1 MQVAEKEEF
10 YQIVTSCDATNF
22 WYGPHLNEPLPDKKA
37 FFEDF
42 EEYYFTDFKNSKG
55 RSFHI
60 VEGDSNIGQINYNEI
75 KEDVVDIDIIIY
87 NKDNWSKGYG
97 SSSVKL
103 ISAYLEE
110 KFNVASIFID
120 VHCSTERAVKAYEKA
135 GFTKSEKIVEKGESF
150 FRLKRINKYRRT

>member
-1 MQVAEKEEF
+1 MQVEEKEDF
-10 YQIVTSCDATNF
+10 YQKATSCDATDF

-60 VEGDSNIGQINYNEI
+60 VEGDANIGQINYNEI

-87 NKDNWSKGYG
+87 SKDNWSKGYG

-110 KFNVASIFID
+110 KFNVESIFID
-120 VHCSTERAVKAYEKA
+120 VHNSNERAMKAYKKA
-135 GFTKSEKIVEKGESF
+135 GYDQSEEYVEKGQKF
-150 FRLKRINKYRRT
+150 YRLKRINKYRRN